1 MESRGVDVECTVPP
15 PEMCLVEGKKKL
27 TSLVKGV
34 TLGFRMYGTSAR
46 REQKLRVK
54 VEEGLKDGAGD
65 AGEVLVEAC
74 TGVGGGQG
82 GISSDGCAQGSVE
95 AEAETTEN
103 KECEL
108 SGVDVCVA
116 DVVSVADD
124 LAAEASASNNAV
136 ELLAVVEEKRE
147 LEEHFSK
154 MGGLLEEESPV
165 NGANAGGFA
174 LAVHD
179 EIANPIG
186 VLSEELDVVNVAI
199 SPDGISRRHDPKY
212 DHSRDASRDN
222 LEGTTTQELAEM
234 EGTDDALPVSIAVTV
249 GHPGRRYSLERHEE
263 EDRQDVSIAQV
274 TI

>member
-1 MESRGVDVECTVPP
+1 MESRCVDVEWTVPP
-15 PEMCLVEGKKKL
+15 PEMCLPEGKKKL
-27 TSLVKGV
+27 RSLVKGV

-46 REQKLRVK
+46 REQKLRGK
-54 VEEGLKDGAGD
+54 VEEGGKDGAGD

-82 GISSDGCAQGSVE
+82 GVSSDGGAQGSVE

-108 SGVDVCVA
+108 PGVDLCVP

-124 LAAEASASNNAV
+124 LAAEASASNNAL

-147 LEEHFSK
+147 LEEHCSK
-154 MGGLLEEESPV
+154 MGGLLEEEPSV

-174 LAVHD
+174 LVVDD

-199 SPDGISRRHDPKY
+199 SPDGTSRHDPMY

-222 LEGTTTQELAEM
+222 LEGTTTQELAGM